1 MIPSLVILA
10 LYISLSMREV
20 SEENSLQNYR
30 SAILI
35 PIPSKKMIFL
45 TLNAT
50 NKELKN
56 CRMEKKPQT
65 LKDLGE
71 ATEHETPAR

>member
-10 LYISLSMREV
+10 LYISLSMKEV

-56 CRMEKKPQT
+56 CRMEKKTQT